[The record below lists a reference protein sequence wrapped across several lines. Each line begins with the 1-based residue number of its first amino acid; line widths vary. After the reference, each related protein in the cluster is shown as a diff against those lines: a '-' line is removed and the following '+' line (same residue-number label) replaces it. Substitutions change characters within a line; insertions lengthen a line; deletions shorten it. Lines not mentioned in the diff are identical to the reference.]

1 MKIITSAVVACAF
14 ALTGCASVTN
24 GSRQMISLQAID
36 AYGTVPGA
44 NCMLTNSKGTWY
56 ARTPAFVTVHRDY
69 GRLLV
74 RCEKAGYDSG
84 LLTAKSYTK
93 GTVFGNLLI
102 GGVIGA
108 GVDIGD
114 GSAYNYPQ
122 YITVTMT
129 PRNAAALLPQAAD
142 TDSDSVTVPGDGGEI
157 AVSGLRR

>member
-1 MKIITSAVVACAF
+1 MKFTRAAGLACAL
-14 ALTGCASVTN
+14 ALAGCASITN
-24 GSRQMISLQAID
+24 GSRQMISLQAVD

-69 GRLLV
+69 GRLIV

-93 GTVFGNLLI
+93 GTVFGNLFA

-122 YITVTMT
+122 FITVPMT
-129 PRNAAALLPQAAD
+129 PKNVDAMLPQAGD
-142 TDSDSVTVPGDGGEI
+142 PVSVPGDGGEI
-157 AVSGLRR
+157 AVSGLRK